1 MPRIHVGNWVTDAVN
16 FLTEHGKP
24 VFSFISDVVGGL
36 VHHLAD
42 LLSAPPTLAFAAL
55 VAMLCWWLRGLA
67 AGVLTFVGLL
77 LVDALGQWNAAMET
91 LSLVLVSSVA
101 ALVVGIPLGVL
112 SARVPAVGAAARP
125 VLDFMQTMPAFVYL
139 IPAISFFG
147 LGEVP
152 GVVATMIFAIP
163 PGVRLTELGIRQVDR
178 ETVEAAEAFGTPP
191 GRVLTRVQLPLA
203 LPTIMTGVN
212 QVIML
217 SLSMVVV
224 AGMVGAEGL
233 GANVFGAIT
242 QYNLG
247 AGAESGLAVVLLAII
262 LDRMTSALGARLA
275 PAARRSA
282 DQAVRGGALTVLRY
296 RPRPALAL
304 SGVVVFALLATTLG
318 IVGTGGGGG
327 KGKPITIGFIPWDED
342 IAVTQLWKTE
352 LEKRGYQV
360 TLRQVDAGPL
370 FAGLGQGDI
379 DLFFDAWL
387 PATHADYYNKYK
399 NKIEDIGVWYE
410 KASMQL
416 AVPKNDPANS
426 VADLKGQS
434 SRYKGRIVG
443 IEPGAG
449 EMKIVKTKVQPAYG
463 LTDYKLVASST
474 AAMLAELDRSV
485 KSNQPIAVTLWKP
498 HWAYTKFPIKPLADP
513 QNAFGSAEQIHTL
526 GRQGFAKDFPQLD
539 GWLKKFTMSDAQL
552 FPLEDLVVNKYKGK
566 ESQGVAEWEKQNPAV
581 VKKLTS

>member
-1 MPRIHVGNWVTDAVN
+1 MFRLHLGDWVTDVVN
-16 FLTEHGKP
+16 FLTKHCKP
-24 VFSFISDVVGGL
+24 VFTAISDVVDGVVHGL
-36 VHHLAD
+36 NHL
-42 LLSAPPTLAFAAL
+42 LGAPPSLALAAL
-55 VAMLCWWLRGLA
+55 VAMACWWLRGLA
-67 AGVLTFVGLL
+67 AGVLTFAGFVLI
-77 LVDALGQWNAAMET
+77 DALGQWTAAMET

-101 ALVVGIPLGVL
+101 ALVIGIPLGIL
-112 SARVPAVGAAARP
+112 SARAPTFSAVARP

-152 GVVATMIFAIP
+152 GVIATMVFAIP
-163 PGVRLTELGIRQVDR
+163 PGVRLTELGIKQVDR

-212 QVIML
+212 QAIML

-242 QYNLG
+242 QYNLA
-247 AGAESGLAVVLLAII
+247 AGAESGLAVVVLAII
-262 LDRMTSALGARLA
+262 LDRMTGALGARLA
-275 PAARRSA
+275 PAARRAA
-282 DQAVRGGALTVLRY
+282 DRAARGGAVAVLRY
-296 RPRPALAL
+296 RPRPALGL
-304 SGVVVFALLATTLG
+304 SGIVVFALLATTLG
-318 IVGTGGGGG
+318 IVGSGGGSN
-327 KGKPITIGFIPWDED
+327 GKPITIGYIPWDED

-352 LEKRGYQV
+352 LEKHGYKV

-387 PATHADYYNKYK
+387 PTTHADYYNKYK
-399 NKIEDIGVWYE
+399 GKIEDIGIWYDN
-410 KASMQL
+410 ASLQL
-416 AVPKNDPANS
+416 AVPKDDPANS
-426 VADLKGQS
+426 IADLKGQS

-449 EMKIVKTKVQPAYG
+449 EMKTVDKKVMPAYG
-463 LTDYKLVASST
+463 LGDYKLVASST
-474 AAMLAELDRSV
+474 AAMLAELNRSIQGH
-485 KSNQPIAVTLWKP
+485 QPIVVTLWKP

-513 QNAFGSAEQIHTL
+513 QKAFGSAEQVHTL
-526 GRQGFAKDFPQLD
+526 GRKGFAKDFPEVN
-539 GWLKKFTMSDAQL
+539 GWLKKFTMADAQL
-552 FPLEDLVVNKYKGK
+552 FPLEDLVVNKYKGN
-566 ESQGVAEWEKQNPAV
+566 EARGVAEWEKQNPAV
-581 VKKLTS
+581 VKKLTG

>member
-1 MPRIHVGNWVTDAVN
+1 MV
-16 FLTEHGKP
+16 
-24 VFSFISDVVGGL
+24 
-36 VHHLAD
+36 
-42 LLSAPPTLAFAAL
+42 
-55 VAMLCWWLRGLA
+55 
-67 AGVLTFVGLL
+67 
-77 LVDALGQWNAAMET
+77 
-91 LSLVLVSSVA
+91 
-101 ALVVGIPLGVL
+101 
-112 SARVPAVGAAARP
+112 
-125 VLDFMQTMPAFVYL
+125 
-139 IPAISFFG
+139 
-147 LGEVP
+147 
-152 GVVATMIFAIP
+152 FAIP
-163 PGVRLTELGIRQVDR
+163 PGARLTELGIKQVDR

-191 GRVLTRVQLPLA
+191 GRVLTRVQIPLA

-262 LDRMTSALGARLA
+262 LDRMTSALGTRLA

-282 DQAVRGGALTVLRY
+282 DRAVHGGVANVLRY

-318 IVGTGGGGG
+318 IVGTGGGGT

-342 IAVTQLWKTE
+342 IAVTQLWKAE
-352 LEKRGYQV
+352 LEKKGYQV

-370 FAGLGQGDI
+370 FAGPGQGDI

-399 NKIEDIGVWYE
+399 DKIEDIGVWYD
-410 KASMQL
+410 KASMQI
-416 AVPKNDPANS
+416 AVPKTDPANS

-463 LTDYKLVASST
+463 LGDYKVVESST
-474 AAMLAELDRSV
+474 AAMLAELNRSV
-485 KSNQPIAVTLWKP
+485 QNNQPVAVTLWKP

-513 QNAFGSAEQIHTL
+513 QNAFGSAEKIHTL
-526 GRQGFAKDFPQLD
+526 GRQGFAKDFPDLD
-539 GWLKKFTMSDAQL
+539 GWLKNFTMSDAQL
-552 FPLEDLVVNKYKGK
+552 FPLEDLVMNKYKGK
-566 ESQGVAEWEKQNPAV
+566 EAKGVAEWEKQNPAV
-581 VKKLTS
+581 VKKLTG

>member
-1 MPRIHVGNWVTDAVN
+1 MYRLPLGDRVTDAVN

-24 VFSFISDVVGGL
+24 VFSAISDVVGGV
-36 VHHLAD
+36 VHGLAHV
-42 LLSAPPTLAFAAL
+42 LNAPPSLALAAL
-55 VAMLCWWLRGLA
+55 VAMACWWLRGLA
-67 AGVLTFVGLL
+67 AGVLAFAGLIL
-77 LVDALGQWNAAMET
+77 IDSLGQWNAAMET
-91 LSLVLVSSVA
+91 LALVLVSSVA
-101 ALVVGIPLGVL
+101 ALIVGIPLGVL
-112 SARVPAVGAAARP
+112 SARVPAVSTVARP

-163 PGVRLTELGIRQVDR
+163 PGARLTELGIKQVDR

-247 AGAESGLAVVLLAII
+247 AGAESGLAVVVLAII
-262 LDRMTSALGARLA
+262 LDRMTSALGTRLA

-282 DQAVRGGALTVLRY
+282 DRVVHGGVTNVLRY
-296 RPRPALAL
+296 RPRPAFAL

-318 IVGTGGGGG
+318 IVGTGGGS
-327 KGKPITIGFIPWDED
+327 KGKPITIGYIPWDED
-342 IAVTQLWKTE
+342 IAVTQLWKSE
-352 LEKRGYQV
+352 LEKRGYAV

-399 NKIEDIGVWYE
+399 DRIEDIGVWYD
-410 KASMQL
+410 KASMQI
-416 AVPKNDPANS
+416 AVPKTDPANS
-426 VADLKGQS
+426 LADLKGQS
-434 SRYKGRIVG
+434 SRFKGRIVG

-449 EMKIVKTKVQPAYG
+449 EMKIVKNKVQPAYG
-463 LTDYKLVASST
+463 LTDYKVVQSST
-474 AAMLAELDRSV
+474 AAMLAELNRSV
-485 KSNQPIAVTLWKP
+485 QNKQPVAVTLWKP

-513 QNAFGSAEQIHTL
+513 QNAFGAAEKIHTL
-526 GRQGFAKDFPQLD
+526 GRQGFAKDFPQVN
-539 GWLKKFTMSDAQL
+539 GWLKKFTMPDEQL

-566 ESQGVAEWEKQNPAV
+566 EAQGVSEWEKQNPAI
-581 VKKLTS
+581 VKKLTG